1 MFQKILVP
9 INPLEDQDLL
19 VKTASNVGIEQNAI
33 VNFVYFGDNEE
44 AISKLEEYIK
54 NCTENGLTAKYESV
68 KFNGQEKELP
78 KKIAEFTHDCDL
90 VIMGHLR
97 FDKIYRFVHQSTA
110 ADLINLVSIPVM
122 VIPEDGECEFI
133 LDKY

>member
-1 MFQKILVP
+1 
-9 INPLEDQDLL
+9 
-19 VKTASNVGIEQNAI
+19 
-33 VNFVYFGDNEE
+33 
-44 AISKLEEYIK
+44 
-54 NCTENGLTAKYESV
+54 
-68 KFNGQEKELP
+68 
-78 KKIAEFTHDCDL
+78 
-90 VIMGHLR
+90 MGHLR